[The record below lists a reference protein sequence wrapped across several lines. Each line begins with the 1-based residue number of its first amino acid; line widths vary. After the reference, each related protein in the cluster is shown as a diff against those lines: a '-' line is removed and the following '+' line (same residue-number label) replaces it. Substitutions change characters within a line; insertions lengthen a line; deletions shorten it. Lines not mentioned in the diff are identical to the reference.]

1 MRRYS
6 DVVLIIVVFL
16 VTSEALSAGKLH
28 NQLKPS
34 ELTSQKTRP
43 SHGFLRAVSTAGGD
57 DEERGMLGSK
67 IYMQLSKL
75 AKKANM
81 KELSQNL
88 KHKSWRVSG
97 DNPQTLFQK
106 NSEKWKGKPD
116 SDLMGDSEFIHY
128 KVLAKAWPEVQYRK
142 GTWHRPGEWEAVIKE
157 EKKRGQL

>member
-1 MRRYS
+1 M
-6 DVVLIIVVFL
+6 
-16 VTSEALSAGKLH
+16 
-28 NQLKPS
+28 
-34 ELTSQKTRP
+34 
-43 SHGFLRAVSTAGGD
+43 AGGD

-106 NSEKWKGKPD
+106 NIEKWKGKPD
-116 SDLMGDSEFIHY
+116 SDLMGDSELIHY
-128 KVLAKAWPEVQYRK
+128 KVLAKVWPEVQYRK
-142 GTWHRPGEWEAVIKE
+142 GTWHRPDEWEG
-157 EKKRGQL
+157 KRS